1 MARLYLIRHGET
13 EWNRDRRVQGHT
25 DVPLSPVGLDQAAAV
40 AETVD
45 AVIPPLSGAAPRRP
59 RALVYTSDLTRAKET
74 AAAVTAR
81 LGGVARRRPDLRE
94 RGMGAAEGRTFAD
107 LAREH
112 PAAVQAYKSHEDR
125 DAIPGMEPMAAFRA
139 RVLQAIADI
148 AAVADEDR
156 LPAVVVTHGGVL
168 HVVLE
173 EALGRD
179 KRFMLGNTTLYKFEV
194 SPPAAPDG
202 PLRITRFV

>member
-40 AETVD
+40 AEAVD
-45 AVIPPLSGAAPRRP
+45 AAIRAGDEAMRAP
-59 RALVYTSDLTRAKET
+59 RALVYTSDLRRARET
-74 AAAVTAR
+74 AAPITTR
-81 LGGVARRRPDLRE
+81 LRCVARRRPDLRE
-94 RGMGAAEGRTFAD
+94 RGMGQAEGRTFED

-112 PAAVQAYKSHEDR
+112 PEAVRAYKAHEDR
-125 DAIPGMEPMAAFRA
+125 DAIPGIEPLASFRA

-148 AAVADEDR
+148 ATVADEDD

-179 KRFMLGNTTLYKFEV
+179 KRFMIGNTTLYKFDV
-194 SPPAAPDG
+194 SPPLPPAEA
-202 PLRITRFV
+202 LRITRVL

>member
-13 EWNRDRRVQGHT
+13 DWNRDRRVQGHT
-25 DVPLSPVGLDQAAAV
+25 DVPLSPVGLDQAGAV
-40 AETVD
+40 AEAVD
-45 AVIPPLSGAAPRRP
+45 AAVPRPDGAPTRP
-59 RALVYTSDLTRAKET
+59 RALVYTSDLRRARET
-74 AAAVTAR
+74 AAPITAR
-81 LGGVARRRPDLRE
+81 LGCVARRRPDLRE
-94 RGMGAAEGRTFAD
+94 RGMGAAEGRTFED

-112 PAAVQAYKSHEDR
+112 PEAVRAYKAHEDR
-125 DAIPGMEPMAAFRA
+125 DAIPGMEPIAAFRA

-148 AAVADEDR
+148 AAVADEDG

-179 KRFMLGNTTLYKFEV
+179 KRFMIGNTTLYKFDV
-194 SPPAAPDG
+194 SPPVSADG
-202 PLRITRFV
+202 PLRIARVL